1 MQENNEYLKAYK
13 DTFESQH
20 HLMIVDN
27 HQQHNT
33 DPEYWAMLL
42 GPIKFNP
49 DNWKGKKAFDF
60 GCGCGRNLKNLL
72 DLAEWD
78 SVYGCDISKQNAEY
92 AKQWTEEYYSGKV
105 HTWESMGAD
114 IQPCEENTFDFIMS
128 HIVLQHIS
136 NYSIRFSILTDM
148 YKCLKADGLIS
159 LHYLDMD
166 RSSAYYE
173 ESNTYQNCR
182 VENKQFLIDDFIK
195 IGFKDVSCET
205 GIDPFTS
212 QKTYYIKG
220 TK

>member
-1 MQENNEYLKAYK
+1 
-13 DTFESQH
+13 
-20 HLMIVDN
+20 
-27 HQQHNT
+27 
-33 DPEYWAMLL
+33 MLL

-92 AKQWTEEYYSGKV
+92 AKQWTEQYYPGKV
-105 HTWESMGAD
+105 STWESMGAD

-128 HIVLQHIS
+128 HIVLQHVS

-148 YKCLKADGLIS
+148 YKCLKTDGLIS

-166 RSSAYYE
+166 HSSAYYE

-182 VENKQFLIDDFIK
+182 VENKQFLIEDFIK
-195 IGFKDVSCET
+195 IGFKDVYCET
-205 GIDPFTS
+205 GIDPFTG

>member
-1 MQENNEYLKAYK
+1 MELNNEYLKTYK

-20 HLMIVDN
+20 HLMVVDN

-49 DNWKGKKAFDF
+49 EHWKGKKAFDF

-92 AKQWTEEYYSGKV
+92 AKQWTEQYYPGKV
-105 HTWESMGAD
+105 NTWESMGAD
-114 IQPCEENTFDFIMS
+114 IQPCEEKSFDFIMS
-128 HIVLQHIS
+128 HIVLQHVS
-136 NYSIRFSILTDM
+136 NYSIRFSILNDM
-148 YKCLKADGLIS
+148 YRCLKVDGLIS
-159 LHYLDMD
+159 LHYLDMGY
-166 RSSAYYE
+166 SSAYYE
-173 ESNTYQNCR
+173 ESNAYQNCR
-182 VENKQFLIDDFIK
+182 VENKQFLIDDFTK
-195 IGFKDVSCET
+195 IGFKDISCET
-205 GIDPFTS
+205 GIDPFTG
-212 QKTYYIKG
+212 QNTYYIKG

>member
-1 MQENNEYLKAYK
+1 MNIDKEYLDKYK
-13 DTFESQH
+13 KEFEDTH

-27 HQQHNT
+27 HQQHNA

-92 AKQWTEEYYSGKV
+92 AKQWTEQYYPGKV

-114 IQPCEENTFDFIMS
+114 IQPCEESSLDFIMS

-136 NYSIRFSILTDM
+136 NYSVRYSILTDM
-148 YKCLKADGLIS
+148 YKCLKSDGLVS

-166 RSSAYYE
+166 YSSTYYE

-182 VENKQFLIDDFIK
+182 VLDPQFLINDFEK
-195 IGFKDVSCET
+195 IGFKNITCDT
-205 GIDPFTS
+205 GIDPFTG
-212 QKTYYIKG
+212 QRTYYIKG
-220 TK
+220 YK

>member
-1 MQENNEYLKAYK
+1 MQENNEYLKTYK

-78 SVYGCDISKQNAEY
+78 SVYGCDISKQKHEVRIHQLNEY
-92 AKQWTEEYYSGKV
+92 SHQVMFKT
-105 HTWESMGAD
+105 
-114 IQPCEENTFDFIMS
+114 MS
-128 HIVLQHIS
+128 IVKRLQLPEQVVWPLWMPS
-136 NYSIRFSILTDM
+136 VFSTP
-148 YKCLKADGLIS
+148 KNNQA
-159 LHYLDMD
+159 
-166 RSSAYYE
+166 
-173 ESNTYQNCR
+173 
-182 VENKQFLIDDFIK
+182 
-195 IGFKDVSCET
+195 
-205 GIDPFTS
+205 
-212 QKTYYIKG
+212 
-220 TK
+220 

>member
-1 MQENNEYLKAYK
+1 MQENNEYLKTYK

-92 AKQWTEEYYSGKV
+92 AKKWTEEYYPGKV
-105 HTWESMGAD
+105 HTWETMGAD
-114 IQPCEENTFDFIMS
+114 IQPCEENSFDFIMS
-128 HIVLQHIS
+128 HIVMQRHTS
-136 NYSIRFSILTDM
+136 
-148 YKCLKADGLIS
+148 LIVKNA
-159 LHYLDMD
+159 H
-166 RSSAYYE
+166 
-173 ESNTYQNCR
+173 
-182 VENKQFLIDDFIK
+182 
-195 IGFKDVSCET
+195 
-205 GIDPFTS
+205 
-212 QKTYYIKG
+212 
-220 TK
+220 